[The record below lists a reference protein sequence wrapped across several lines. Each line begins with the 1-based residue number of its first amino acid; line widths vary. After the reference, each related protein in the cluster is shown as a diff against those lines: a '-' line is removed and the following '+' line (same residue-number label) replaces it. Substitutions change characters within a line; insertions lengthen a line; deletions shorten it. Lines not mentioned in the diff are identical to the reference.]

1 LLLGTLRLWHLPD
14 CIQLNEF
21 QSKEFTSSA
30 EEIFY
35 GSSSNSED
43 NKSSSID
50 YSIWKLDISSSDLD
64 NVFIALSIYSNRT
77 NSIYLTTL
85 SNLEKSTKKLTF
97 NSTSGTI
104 MDYYFHPN
112 SKCDLFVLFDNN
124 TLLKVNINSILSC
137 DKKEFFEENNQII
150 NTILSNNEFNLMNNI
165 ISNEMIF
172 KQLFKARGD
181 PGDSS
186 YYKRKNERIEQQKE
200 KRWKKK

>member
-186 YYKRKNERIEQQKE
+186 YYKRKNQRIEQQKE

>member
-112 SKCDLFVLFDNN
+112 SKCDLYILFDNN